1 MSHELRTPLNAILG
15 FARMLGRDQSIS
27 AHQNEMVS
35 IINRSGEHLLGML
48 DEVLSLSAI
57 ESGQIELNPEA
68 FNLVQMLEDVGLM
81 TQSRAE
87 GKGLQ
92 FHLELD
98 PDLAPWLQGDS
109 GKLRQVLINLLGNA
123 VKYTPAGEIWL
134 RARTQPLADD
144 PTRVRLRLEVADTG
158 PGIPADQVEKIFET
172 FVRYEAEQSTEKGT
186 GLGLSISKAL
196 VEVMGGQISLESELG
211 QGSNFIVELPL
222 LLAKSDQA
230 LAQETPP
237 PEVIGLQDA
246 GAEWRILV
254 VDDNLENRLLLGNLL
269 IQTGFTVQQAQ
280 DGAEA
285 VAKFQEWSPHFIWM
299 DIRMPGMDGY
309 QATREIR
316 RLPEG
321 DQVKIVAITA
331 SVLAEQHEEIMAAG
345 CDALVRKPFRDQQIF
360 EMLAVQL
367 GLAYRYQED
376 QPAAEKPREVTL
388 TSEMLA
394 GLPPEILQEL
404 DQATLALDRAASLA
418 VIERIAAQS
427 PEIAEALRDID
438 AEFPN
443 RAYPRIDPGNEKI
456 KIGVFKNRFETYF

>member
-1 MSHELRTPLNAILG
+1 MNW
-15 FARMLGRDQSIS
+15 ARGR
-27 AHQNEMVS
+27 A
-35 IINRSGEHLLGML
+35 
-48 DEVLSLSAI
+48 LSSSCPI
-57 ESGQIELNPEA
+57 
-68 FNLVQMLEDVGLM
+68 
-81 TQSRAE
+81 
-87 GKGLQ
+87 
-92 FHLELD
+92 
-98 PDLAPWLQGDS
+98 
-109 GKLRQVLINLLGNA
+109 
-123 VKYTPAGEIWL
+123 
-134 RARTQPLADD
+134 
-144 PTRVRLRLEVADTG
+144 
-158 PGIPADQVEKIFET
+158 
-172 FVRYEAEQSTEKGT
+172 
-186 GLGLSISKAL
+186 
-196 VEVMGGQISLESELG
+196 
-211 QGSNFIVELPL
+211 

-360 EMLAVQL
+360 EMMAVQL
-367 GLAYRYQED
+367 GLAYRYRED
-376 QPAAEKPREVTL
+376 SSTSEKPREVTL

-394 GLPPEILQEL
+394 ELPPELMHEL
-404 DQATLALDRAASLA
+404 DQATLALDRAASFA
-418 VIERIAAQS
+418 VIERIADGN
-427 PEIAEALRDID
+427 PEVAKGLRDLMQNFQTARIRELIQD
-438 AEFPN
+438 AN
-443 RAYPRIDPGNEKI
+443 VK
-456 KIGVFKNRFETYF
+456 